1 MAEYLKGKKAIVVGL
16 PGGACCVCGTP
27 VLGLCGPGMRGEL
40 TPPSPSPR
48 DDAHDARAH
57 PAFTC
62 VPSGLEGGCGRT
74 KRRRGCSRTPHAQHT
89 RQAHLIVR
97 ARPRVSAS
105 RADARSHGGARA
117 CPSVGRVA
125 SRCRSCTRPT
135 DWRRGSRR
143 TRAARATSSRRPRG
157 SSRTRATSR
166 APSSPASPTP
176 AAARSRPC
184 TIPHSAQSPTATP
197 AAPYCRLR
205 RPSARHARGCR
216 GAKRPRS
223 PRHAPR

>member
-1 MAEYLKGKKAIVVGL
+1 MAKVGAAYPAVELDDGFLGKDGKKVNMAEYLKGKKAIVVGL

-97 ARPRVSAS
+97 AGP
-105 RADARSHGGARA
+105 
-117 CPSVGRVA
+117 
-125 SRCRSCTRPT
+125 
-135 DWRRGSRR
+135 
-143 TRAARATSSRRPRG
+143 
-157 SSRTRATSR
+157 R
-166 APSSPASPTP
+166 APPRRAPF
-176 AAARSRPC
+176 PC
-184 TIPHSAQSPTATP
+184 
-197 AAPYCRLR
+197 
-205 RPSARHARGCR
+205 
-216 GAKRPRS
+216 
-223 PRHAPR
+223 